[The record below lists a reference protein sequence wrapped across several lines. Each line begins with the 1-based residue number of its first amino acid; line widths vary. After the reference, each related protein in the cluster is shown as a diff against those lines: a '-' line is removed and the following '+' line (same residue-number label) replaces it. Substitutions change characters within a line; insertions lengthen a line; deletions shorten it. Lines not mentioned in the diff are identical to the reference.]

1 MSDSLLNLLEVL
13 NEVLEEQGLQEQES
27 GGAPTLED
35 IYRSVDV
42 SSPEEAITK
51 ILELSSGWGPWA
63 TGPGSKEKNR
73 IRKKQKEGVNNFFNK
88 SSEYILAKNL
98 SLLQEQQSD
107 RPSTITPAP
116 ASPAETN
123 FYNALLQ
130 ICQKSKSLPIRG
142 KSNAL
147 SVLASSLKTEIVVP
161 NRRDGRLKHEQSEAY
176 LEILFKNLI
185 KGIGTYSILIAIGGA
200 TRGVQAKPHVISDQ
214 LTTLDYLDLRSI
226 EEKIDELSDENSYVD
241 NQKFH
246 EKLGRYV
253 NMRTNILKSNISE
266 KYIPMYINLAKATFN
281 EIFRKAYQDSEKRN
295 KWKST
300 LAHFFDVTGVRQQR
314 PTLTNTEYFKEF
326 ATDWAEKF
334 ASRDR
339 TFFKGQYNYQ
349 PRGNKPFADSK
360 TNYDKKIADLETDL
374 DSFTSP
380 GIKISGGSLSNDFLF
395 VVNNFFDPSANDF
408 NSRLNQF
415 DEKMSIFFKDSDEL
429 KNELLTMGTLEFMN
443 RVLLMDYFVEFSKGF
458 NSQIAGTLFEY
469 FLAGLF
475 NGKVVGERGD
485 VVDFEVGSDLYSAK
499 FLSPTSGKK
508 RNKNV
513 KQSLSSFQKKPNS
526 NITYIVARKRKS
538 RKASSQAGFVPVRE
552 IHDVELYKFD
562 IKYVATEQEIES
574 GKIGKFI
581 VNGGEQIKSDDAVGE
596 QLVTIADKKVVM
608 DSIVNK
614 LTPFTTIRI
623 MSTDNDTIKAYRE
636 ALKEKLETSTAKLV
650 QRKKNILNMVQAIFD
665 NLKEGES
672 SARKYVSSGDKQQGV
687 EATKKLD
694 VSKKGII
701 ALSDAAAEYDKLPEP
716 NDT

>member
-13 NEVLEEQGLQEQES
+13 NEVLEEQGLQEQAS

-51 ILELSSGWGPWA
+51 ILELI
-63 TGPGSKEKNR
+63 NR
-73 IRKKQKEGVNNFFNK
+73 QEQKEGVINFLKK

-98 SLLQEQQSD
+98 SLLQEQQSN

-116 ASPAETN
+116 VSPAETN
-123 FYNALLQ
+123 FYNALLE
-130 ICQKSKSLPIRG
+130 ICQKSKSLRIRRR
-142 KSNAL
+142 SNAL
-147 SVLASSLKTEIVVP
+147 SVLASSLKTEIVVSG
-161 NRRDGRLKHEQSEAY
+161 RRDGRLTHEQSEVY
-176 LEILFKNLI
+176 LEILFKNL
-185 KGIGTYSILIAIGGA
+185 KQGIGTYSILMPNKAASAIKGGEGA
-200 TRGVQAKPHVISDQ
+200 RAKPHVNSEQ
-214 LTTLDYLDLRSI
+214 LTALDYLDLRAI
-226 EEKIDELSDENSYVD
+226 EEKIDELSDQNVLVN

-246 EKLGRYV
+246 QKLGRYV
-253 NMRTNILKSNISE
+253 NMGTDILKSNISE
-266 KYIPMYINLAKATFN
+266 KYIPLYINLAKATFN
-281 EIFRKAYQDSEKRN
+281 EIFRKAYQDSEKRR

-300 LAHFFDVTGVRQQR
+300 LAHFFDVTGDRRQR

-326 ATDWAEKF
+326 ATAWAEKF

-339 TFFKGQYNYQ
+339 TFFKGQKDFQ
-349 PRGNKPFADSK
+349 RKGNKPFADSQ
-360 TNYDKKIADLETDL
+360 TNYDKKIADLETNL

-380 GIKISGGSLSNDFLF
+380 GIKISGGSLSKDFLF

-408 NSRLNQF
+408 NSRINQF

-429 KNELLTMGTLEFMN
+429 KNELSTMGTLEFMN

-508 RNKNV
+508 MNKNV
-513 KQSLSSFQKKPNS
+513 KQSLSSFEKKPNS

-538 RKASSQAGFVPVRE
+538 LKAPEQTGFVSVRE

-562 IKYVATEQEIES
+562 IKYVATKQEIES

-596 QLVTIADKKVVM
+596 ELVTIADKKVVM

-614 LTPFTTIRI
+614 LAPFTTIRI
-623 MSTDNDTIKAYRE
+623 MSTDNETIKAYRE

-687 EATKKLD
+687 DATKKLD

-701 ALSDAAAEYDKLPEP
+701 ALSNAAAEYDKLPDP
-716 NDT
+716 NDA